1 MEENEKK
8 MTEKE
13 AQNAPLVLNLADP
26 YKYDGV
32 EVSTLNMEG
41 VVDLTAG
48 DLCMIDREMLKRGYS
63 GTRMDATRQYA
74 MLVAAKVNGK
84 PMDFCDRMGARDSMR
99 LRDFVAT
106 FFYATA

>member
-1 MEENEKK
+1 MEENGKK
-8 MTEKE
+8 TIEE
-13 AQNAPLVLNLADP
+13 EGDDTPLTLELADP

-32 EVSTLNMEG
+32 DITMLNMEG
-41 VVDLTAG
+41 LVDLTAG
-48 DLCMIDREMLKRGYS
+48 DLCAIDREMLKRGYS

-74 MLVAAKVNGK
+74 MLVAAKVNRK

-106 FFYATA
+106 FFYARG